1 MILTKKQYLNKPPSI
16 KQKFKYFISYKD
28 SKDISPSSIFF
39 PEMDTCKRYSDK
51 TECMHFMIK
60 DGTFFDKY
68 MKTQKKV
75 GNIIKKVN
83 SQLIYNKKY
92 LKAENKFNTQKNF
105 ECFYMPVILIYSVYR
120 KD

>member
-1 MILTKKQYLNKPPSI
+1 
-16 KQKFKYFISYKD
+16 
-28 SKDISPSSIFF
+28 
-39 PEMDTCKRYSDK
+39 MDTCKRYS
-51 TECMHFMIK
+51 
-60 DGTFFDKY
+60 
-68 MKTQKKV
+68 V
-75 GNIIKKVN
+75 GNIIKKIN